1 MVGVKYIVVILQ
13 QFEKLTF
20 LKAWV
25 IFIEMIYWK
34 Q

>member
-1 MVGVKYIVVILQ
+1 MVGVKYIVVISQ

-20 LKAWV
+20 LKV